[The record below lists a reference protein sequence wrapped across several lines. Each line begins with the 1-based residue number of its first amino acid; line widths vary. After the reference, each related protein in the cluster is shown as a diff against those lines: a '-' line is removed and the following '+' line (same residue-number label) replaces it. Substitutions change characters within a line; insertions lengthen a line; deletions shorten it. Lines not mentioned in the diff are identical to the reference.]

1 MPTGRGY
8 RAPRCEGCGLL
19 PEGCICAELPRT
31 PSSVTT
37 TFVVH
42 YREWQKPTNTAKVA
56 KLLLGESGQVL
67 LRGAPTVELS
77 RAAEARI
84 DALDGAAGL
93 VLYPSEDAISLR
105 ELVERDGPEKWR
117 SANLIVPDGTWS
129 QSRRV
134 VRRQVSLQK
143 LPHVKLEPRQS
154 SYQLRRGAEPGLLCT
169 LEAVGYALHELDANF
184 ALDTYLAAFDGWQRR
199 AWQRRWGVDLSS
211 VP

>member
-1 MPTGRGY
+1 
-8 RAPRCEGCGLL
+8 
-19 PEGCICAELPRT
+19 CAELPRT

-117 SANLIVPDGTWS
+117 SANLIVPD
-129 QSRRV
+129 
-134 VRRQVSLQK
+134 
-143 LPHVKLEPRQS
+143 
-154 SYQLRRGAEPGLLCT
+154 
-169 LEAVGYALHELDANF
+169 
-184 ALDTYLAAFDGWQRR
+184 
-199 AWQRRWGVDLSS
+199 
-211 VP
+211 